1 LGRTLG
7 PLLGAFIAQVWS
19 FQYSFYASTLLSLV
33 TILLILISF
42 PKKEPRRRSSGNIFA
57 GLTSALRVRSL
68 VFLFMSALFAFMGVA
83 LIRSFLP
90 LYASEQAGLST
101 LDVGILISATSA
113 VQLIALPSFGW
124 ASDRVGRKLTILVGF
139 AVASLAFLLFFLVR
153 TPIQLTLVALVVSVG
168 LAASSLL
175 LLALVSEVASDRLYG
190 TVVGVYGSFEDLGLI
205 LGPVIFGI
213 IWNAYAPVLIFAA
226 GAITQVF
233 GALFLLL
240 IAKKRQRK

>member
-1 LGRTLG
+1 
-7 PLLGAFIAQVWS
+7 
-19 FQYSFYASTLLSLV
+19 
-33 TILLILISF
+33 
-42 PKKEPRRRSSGNIFA
+42 
-57 GLTSALRVRSL
+57 
-68 VFLFMSALFAFMGVA
+68 MSALFAFMGVA

-113 VQLIALPSFGW
+113 VQLITLPSFGW
-124 ASDRVGRKLTILVGF
+124 ASDKVGRKRTILLGF
-139 AVASLAFLLFFLVR
+139 ALASAAFLLFFLAR
-153 TPIQLTLVALVVSVG
+153 TPSQLTLVSLVLAVG

-190 TVVGVYGSFEDLGLI
+190 TVVGVYGSFEDMGLI
-205 LGPVIFGI
+205 LGPVIFGL
-213 IWNAYAPVLIFAA
+213 IWSAYTPVLIFAA

-240 IAKKRQRK
+240 IQQKRKRK